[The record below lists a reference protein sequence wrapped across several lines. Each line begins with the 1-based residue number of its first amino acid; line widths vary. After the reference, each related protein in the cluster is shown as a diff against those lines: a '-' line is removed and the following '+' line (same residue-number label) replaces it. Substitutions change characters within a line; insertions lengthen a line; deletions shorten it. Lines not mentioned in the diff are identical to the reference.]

1 MVYLLLADG
10 FEEAE
15 ALVTA
20 DLLRRADVPLALVGL
35 EELQVTGSHGITVTA
50 DDTLENVDMDKLEM
64 LILPGGLGGVE
75 NIQMNLFALGLI
87 QRAVEKGAYVAAIC
101 AAPTILAGLG
111 LLDRR
116 RAVCYPGMEDQML
129 SAVVC
134 RGQRVVTDGRF
145 LTGEAAGSVFEFGL
159 KLVEALRGAA
169 AAETVRE
176 EIHFHGGE

>member
-20 DLLRRADVPLALVGL
+20 DLLRRADVPLTLVGL
-35 EELQVTGSHGITVTA
+35 EKLEVTGSHGITVLA
-50 DDTLENVDMDKLEM
+50 DDTLDHVDMDKLEM
-64 LILPGGLGGVE
+64 LVLPGGMGGVE

-87 QRAVEKGAYVAAIC
+87 QRTAEKGAYVAAIC
-101 AAPTILAGLG
+101 AAPTILSHLA

-116 RAVCYPGMEDQML
+116 RAVCYPGLEDQML

-134 RGQRVVTDGRF
+134 RGERVVTDGRF
-145 LTGEAAGSVFEFGL
+145 VTGEAAGSVFEFGL
-159 KLVEALRGAA
+159 KLVEVLRGAQ
-169 AAETVRE
+169 AAEQVRQDV
-176 EIHFHGGE
+176 HFRD

>member
-134 RGQRVVTDGRF
+134 RGQQVVTDGRF

-159 KLVEALRGAA
+159 KLVEALCGAA
-169 AAETVRE
+169 AAEAVCG

>member
-20 DLLRRADVPLALVGL
+20 DLLRRADIPLKLVGL
-35 EELQVTGSHGITVTA
+35 EETQVTGAHGISVTA
-50 DDTLENVDMDKLEM
+50 DDTLEHVDMEELEM
-64 LILPGGLGGVE
+64 LILPGGMGGVE

-87 QRAVEKGAYVAAIC
+87 QRTAEKGAYVAAIC
-101 AAPTILAGLG
+101 AAPTILAHQA

-134 RGQRVVTDGRF
+134 KGEHVVTDGRF
-145 LTGEAAGSVFEFGL
+145 ITGEAAGSVFEFGL
-159 KLVEALRGAA
+159 RLIQVLRGR
-169 AAETVRE
+169 ETADQVKASV
-176 EIHFHGGE
+176 HYHYGD

>member
-20 DLLRRADVPLALVGL
+20 DLLRRADIPLTLVGL
-35 EELQVTGSHGITVTA
+35 EGTEVTGSHGITVLA
-50 DDTLENVDMDKLEM
+50 DDTLENVDMEKLEM
-64 LILPGGLGGVE
+64 LVLPGGMGGVE

-87 QRAVEKGAYVAAIC
+87 QRAAEKGAYVAAIC
-101 AAPTILAGLG
+101 AAPTILSHQA

-116 RAVCYPGMEDQML
+116 RAVCYPGLEDQML

-134 RGQRVVTDGRF
+134 RGEQVVADGRF
-145 LTGEAAGSVFEFGL
+145 VTGEAAGSVFEFGL
-159 KLVEALRGAA
+159 KLVEVLRGAD
-169 AAETVRE
+169 AAEQVRG
-176 EIHFHGGE
+176 EIHVHGAR